1 MVDHAYELVSLARGS
16 AQKGKIMIAVSESM
30 AYAFLGAVACMGID
44 ILTGYVAAV
53 INRDVSSTKMRE
65 GLGHKALLLC
75 IELLAFVIEIVCQHV
90 EGMDAMSGV
99 TVVGISIVIILMEVT
114 SIWENVVSASPE
126 LNNSPLGKIFENTK
140 TKEA

>member
-1 MVDHAYELVSLARGS
+1 
-16 AQKGKIMIAVSESM
+16 MIHVSESM

-44 ILTGYVAAV
+44 VLTGYVAAV
-53 INRDVSSTKMRE
+53 IRRDVSSTKMRE

-75 IELLAFVIEIVCQHV
+75 VEMLAFVIEVVCQHV
-90 EGMDAMSGV
+90 EGMGAISGV
-99 TVVGISIVIILMEVT
+99 TVVGISVVIIAMEVT

-126 LNNSPLGKIFENTK
+126 LKDSPLGKVFENTK

>member
-1 MVDHAYELVSLARGS
+1 
-16 AQKGKIMIAVSESM
+16 MIQVSESM

-53 INRDVSSTKMRE
+53 VRRDVCSTEMRE

-75 IELLAFVIEIVCQHV
+75 VELLAFVIEVVCQHV

-114 SIWENVVSASPE
+114 SIWENVVSASSE
-126 LNNSPLGKIFENTK
+126 LKDSPLGKIFENTK

>member
-1 MVDHAYELVSLARGS
+1 
-16 AQKGKIMIAVSESM
+16 M

-44 ILTGYVAAV
+44 VLTGYVAAV
-53 INRDVSSTKMRE
+53 IRHDVSSTKMRE

-75 IELLAFVIEIVCQHV
+75 IELLAFVIEVVCQHV

-114 SIWENVVSASPE
+114 SVWENVVSASPE
-126 LNNSPLGKIFENTK
+126 LKDSPLGKIFENASGK
-140 TKEA
+140 RA

>member
-1 MVDHAYELVSLARGS
+1 
-16 AQKGKIMIAVSESM
+16 M

-44 ILTGYVAAV
+44 VLTGYVAAV
-53 INRDVSSTKMRE
+53 IRHDVSSTKMRE

-75 IELLAFVIEIVCQHV
+75 IELLAFVIEVVCQHV
-90 EGMDAMSGV
+90 DGMDAMSGV

-126 LNNSPLGKIFENTK
+126 LKDSPLGKIFENTK